1 MLSRDYID
9 DLLVRFAH
17 HSSAIENNRITL
29 QGAESILIHKTIPSR
44 SSLREVYEIDNHRF
58 AFDYML
64 SCIRSNEKLTFKTVF
79 KIHSLLLDRLHHERG
94 MFKTSSNRIVGVS
107 FRTASVEETPILM
120 KQWLDNVNYR
130 LENSLSR
137 KEIIKVICDTHIQFE
152 RIHPFQE
159 GNAPS
164 RPQLKTA

>member
-1 MLSRDYID
+1 MYREDYITD
-9 DLLVRFAH
+9 FMMRFAH
-17 HSSAIENNRITL
+17 HSLAIENNRITL
-29 QGAESILIHKTIPSR
+29 QGAESILIDNTIPSKT
-44 SSLREVYEIDNHRF
+44 SLREVYEIDNHRF

-64 SCIRSNEKLTFKTVF
+64 SCIRGKEKFTFKTIF

-94 MFKTSSNRIVGVS
+94 KFKTSSNRIVGVN

-130 LENSLSR
+130 LEDSR
-137 KEIIKVICDTHIQFE
+137 SKREIINVVCDTHIQFE
-152 RIHPFQE
+152 RIHPFQD